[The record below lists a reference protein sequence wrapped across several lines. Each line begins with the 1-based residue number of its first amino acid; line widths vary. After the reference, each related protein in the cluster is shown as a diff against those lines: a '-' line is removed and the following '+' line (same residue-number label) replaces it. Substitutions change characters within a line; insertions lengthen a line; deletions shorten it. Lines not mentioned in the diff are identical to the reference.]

1 MIGYI
6 LTIDEYNQVQDQYYT
21 DSQVFNCVQDINGI
35 WFLFLSTQ
43 DKEIIL
49 NTEWNWILTL
59 PEGEYIAPPAP
70 PIPPQN
76 KK

>member
-6 LTIDEYNQVQDQYYT
+6 LTNEQYTQVQRQFYAPYEF
-21 DSQVFNCVQDINGI
+21 FNCVQDINGT

-43 DKEIIL
+43 DKETIL
-49 NTEWNWILTL
+49 NDPTWNWILTL

-70 PIPPQN
+70 PFPPVV
-76 KK
+76 

>member
-6 LTIDEYNQVQDQYYT
+6 LTLEQKEQVQGQFYT
-21 DSQVFNCVQDINGI
+21 PYEFFNCVADINGV

-43 DKEIIL
+43 DKETIL
-49 NTEWNWILTL
+49 NDPTWNWILTL

-70 PIPPQN
+70 PFPPVV
-76 KK
+76 

>member
-6 LTIDEYNQVQDQYYT
+6 LTQSEYNQVQGQFYT
-21 DSQVFNCVQDINGI
+21 PYGFFNCVADINGV

-43 DKEIIL
+43 DKEVIV
-49 NTEWNWILTL
+49 NDPTWNWILTL

-70 PIPPQN
+70 PFP
-76 KK
+76 